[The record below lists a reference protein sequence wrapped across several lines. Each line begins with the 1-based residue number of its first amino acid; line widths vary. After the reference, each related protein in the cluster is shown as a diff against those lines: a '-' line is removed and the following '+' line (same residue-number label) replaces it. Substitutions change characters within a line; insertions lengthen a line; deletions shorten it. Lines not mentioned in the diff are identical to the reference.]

1 MSIQK
6 KISDTVRDVE
16 DFPKKG
22 IVFKDITPILKN
34 ADLCADIIDFFVSE
48 LPLNVSHVVG
58 VESRGFLF
66 GFPVSINKGIPF
78 VLIRKKGKL
87 PYNTV
92 SLSYEL
98 EYGNAE
104 IEMHIDSVGPGD
116 KVVIHDDLLATGGTA
131 IAAAKLIK
139 NQGAEVVG
147 FSFLVE
153 LTFLKGRDKLIEHS
167 SNVMSIVKY

>member
-1 MSIQK
+1 MNLQK
-6 KISDTVRDVE
+6 RISDTVRDIE

-34 ADLCADIIDFFVSE
+34 PGLCADIIDFFIAE
-48 LPLNVSHVVG
+48 LPTEVSHVVG

-66 GFPVSINKGIPF
+66 GFPICIKKEIPF

-87 PYNTV
+87 PFDTV

-104 IEMHIDSVGPGD
+104 IEMNVDSVGPGD

-139 NQGAEVVG
+139 NQGAEVIG

-153 LTFLKGRDKLIEHS
+153 LSFLKGRAKLFEHS
-167 SNVMSIVKY
+167 SNIMSIVKY